1 MIGRLTG
8 TLAHFRTDSI
18 IIDVGGVGYLVHV
31 SHTARNHLYA
41 AHLNDPQA
49 RHTLFIET
57 YVREDQF
64 TLFGFLTEEEQTLFG
79 LLTTVQGV
87 GNKMALNLLG
97 QMPPAQLAH
106 AILAQ
111 DKASLQRAQGV
122 GARLAERL
130 CSELKNK
137 IMHLEGIMHASPTTP
152 TEPPAPPSKRT
163 IKKAPTP
170 SPIAPSIAD
179 DTIAALTQ
187 LGYDRSRA
195 YEAAHKA
202 MRNHEGAE
210 LSVEH
215 LVKEALRLL

>member
-18 IIDVGGVGYLVHV
+18 IIDVMGVGYLVHV

-122 GARLAERL
+122 GARLAERI

-137 IMHLEGIMHASPTTP
+137 IMHLEGIMHAPATP
-152 TEPPAPPSKRT
+152 TDPPAPTPKRT
-163 IKKAPTP
+163 SKKPPTP
-170 SPIAPSIAD
+170 TPITPFIAD
-179 DTIAALTQ
+179 DAIAALTQ

-210 LSVEH
+210 LSVEL